1 MQLLTFLSAIFCF
14 SVLAGVSILRLWLN
28 YQQRNVLNYDSA
40 YKDDKNSI
48 NNRIDQTPKRFY
60 ATSIH
65 NYSKMLFGFGLMVS
79 SALVLFAFNW
89 KSIEEQNLIE
99 NATAFVEEEIIDLPP
114 LTDIIPPPPPKIQLI
129 NPTEIVEVDEIKIDD
144 NLLEINIEDP
154 QIDVKVIINDVTG
167 IDKGSFQTEHVD
179 EIFGIV
185 EDPASFEG
193 GMDNFYKYIAKNLTY
208 PKQARKQG
216 IQGKI
221 FLQFVVDKEGN
232 LTDIK
237 VVKGLGFGLDEEA
250 TRVLSECPKWKPARQ
265 RGKVVK
271 VRMSIPIMF
280 KLD

>member
-1 MQLLTFLSAIFCF
+1 MQLLIFLSAILCF

-28 YQQRNVLNYDSA
+28 YQQRTILNYDSA
-40 YKDDKNSI
+40 YKYDKN
-48 NNRIDQTPKRFY
+48 NIDQIPKNFY

-65 NYSKMLFGFGLMVS
+65 NYSKMLFGFGLMIS

-99 NATAFVEEEIIDLPP
+99 NTTAFVEEETILPIY
-114 LTDIIPPPPPKIQLI
+114 TQIQPPPPPKVQPI
-129 NPTEIVEVDEIKIDD
+129 NPTDIVEVEEINLD
-144 NLLEINIEDP
+144 NDLLEINIEDP
-154 QIDVKVIINDVTG
+154 QIDISEIVSDVRG
-167 IDKGSFQTEHVD
+167 IENTNFQTEEVD

-185 EDPASFEG
+185 EDPAVFEG
-193 GMDNFYKYIAKNLTY
+193 GMDNFYKYVSKNLTY
-208 PKQARKQG
+208 PKQAKRQG

-221 FLQFVVDKEGN
+221 FLQFVVDKEGQI
-232 LTDIK
+232 TDIK

-250 TRVLSECPKWKPARQ
+250 TRVLRECPKWKPARQ
-265 RGKVVK
+265 RGKVVR